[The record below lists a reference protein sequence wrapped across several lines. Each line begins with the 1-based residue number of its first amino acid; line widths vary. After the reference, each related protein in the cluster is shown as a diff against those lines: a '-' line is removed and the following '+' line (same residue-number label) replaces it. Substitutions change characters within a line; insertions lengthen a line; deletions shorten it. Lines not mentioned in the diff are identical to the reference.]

1 MIARLPA
8 AISFALICVCL
19 GTSPALQAQG
29 PQPAVVVSAP
39 ATASIE
45 RVDVS
50 PRPDGLAIKIAVNA
64 AITPEAT
71 RVSNPDR
78 LVFDFPGCDLK
89 GGNRHIP
96 VNHGPVKELRLSLF
110 SIHPPVAR
118 VVVQLKSPLDFEL
131 THAGNGIVVVDIP
144 FPKTPTSSPADVH
157 SPEAHAPVA
166 KKNPMTL
173 TPPPQKPPVPETVGR
188 AASPEPGA
196 YSLMAKAKVLT
207 VGDLQA
213 LEEKAA
219 AGDPGA
225 QTMLALAY
233 HAGVLLK
240 QDDAEAVRLLHKA
253 ADRESIAAEEALGIF
268 SEAGIGMERPAPADA
283 MNWYEKAAQQGSSD
297 AATNIALMYANGKG
311 VARDTTQAVSWF
323 RRAAEGG
330 DASAQYNLALLYE
343 RGEGVPLDYKEAV
356 HWLSLAANQNLV
368 PAILDLAEISLQ
380 PPTPAMAADVATAVQ
395 YYEKA
400 ADLGSAIAQATLG
413 TIFTKG
419 LPGKV
424 DYDQAVKWYR
434 MAAEQ
439 GEPDGELGLGVSY
452 ALGHGVPVDF
462 EEARRLLTTAADKG
476 QIEAQYD
483 LAIMC
488 DEGKGAPADQ
498 DLAAHYY
505 QMAADRGMA
514 KAQYRY
520 GLLLAKNRASRSN
533 RIAAY
538 KWLMLAQGSI
548 KESSPALSDLRKSMN
563 EQETSEAEQEVDNWR
578 LAHRPVGR

>member
-8 AISFALICVCL
+8 ATSFILIRLCL
-19 GTSPALQAQG
+19 ATSLALQAQA
-29 PQPAVVVSAP
+29 PQPAVIVSAP

-50 PRPDGLAIKIAVNA
+50 PRPDGLTIKIAVNA
-64 AITPEAT
+64 AVIPEAG
-71 RVSNPDR
+71 RLSNPER
-78 LVFDFPGCDLK
+78 LVFDFPGCDMK

-118 VVVQLKSPLDFEL
+118 VVVQLKSPLDFKLKPAE
-131 THAGNGIVVVDIP
+131 NGIVVVDIP
-144 FPKTPTSSPADVH
+144 FPKTQTSLPADVH
-157 SPEAHAPVA
+157 SSETHTPIPERSPVTPA
-166 KKNPMTL
+166 
-173 TPPPQKPPVPETVGR
+173 PPPQKQSGPEIPGR
-188 AASPEPGA
+188 TASEPGA
-196 YSLMAKAKVLT
+196 YSLMAKAKALT
-207 VGDLQA
+207 VEDLQA

-219 AGDPGA
+219 ASDPDA

-240 QDDAEAVRLLHKA
+240 RDDAEAVRLLHRA
-253 ADRESIAAEEALGIF
+253 ADRESMAAEEALGIF

-283 MNWYEKAAQQGSSD
+283 MNWYEKAAQQGSPD

-311 VARDTTQAVSWF
+311 VRRDTTQAVSWF

-330 DASAQYNLALLYE
+330 DASAQYNLALMYE
-343 RGEGVPLDYKEAV
+343 RGEGVPQDYKDAAR
-356 HWLSLAANQNLV
+356 WLSLAADQNLV
-368 PAILDLAEISLQ
+368 PAILDLAELSLQ
-380 PPTPAMAADVATAVQ
+380 PPTTTMTIDVAKAVQ

-400 ADLGSAIAQATLG
+400 ANLGSATAQATLG

-424 DYDQAVKWYR
+424 DYEQAVKWYR
-434 MAAEQ
+434 RAAEQ

-462 EEARRLLTTAADKG
+462 EEARRLLTEAAVNG

-488 DEGKGAPADQ
+488 EEGKGGSPDQ
-498 DLAAHYY
+498 DLASHYY
-505 QMAADRGMA
+505 EMAADRGMA

-520 GLLLAKNRASRSN
+520 GLLLAKSSESRTN

-548 KESSPALSDLRKSMN
+548 KDSSPALSDLRKSMN
-563 EQETSEAEQEVDNWR
+563 EQETSEAEREVDNWR
-578 LAHRPVGR
+578 LAHRATGR

>member
-1 MIARLPA
+1 MA
-8 AISFALICVCL
+8 
-19 GTSPALQAQG
+19 
-29 PQPAVVVSAP
+29 VVSA
-39 ATASIE
+39 TTLASVE

-50 PRPDGLAIKIAVNA
+50 PRPEGVTINIVVNA
-64 AITPEAT
+64 PIIPET
-71 RVSNPDR
+71 SRVPNPDR
-78 LVFDFPGCDLK
+78 LIFDFPGCDLK

-96 VNHGPVKELRLSLF
+96 VNHGPVKELRMALF

-118 VVVQLKSPLDFEL
+118 VVVQLSAPLDFEL
-131 THAGNGIVVVDIP
+131 NRAGNGIVVNIP
-144 FPKTPTSSPADVH
+144 FPKTQTASPAEVRT
-157 SPEAHAPVA
+157 PEAHTAVVEKERVRPV
-166 KKNPMTL
+166 
-173 TPPPQKPPVPETVGR
+173 PPPQKQPAPEIAES

-219 AGDPGA
+219 AGDPEA

-240 QDDAEAVRLLHKA
+240 RDDVEALRLLRSA
-253 ADRESIAAEEALGIF
+253 ADRRSMAAEEALGIF
-268 SEAGIGMERPAPADA
+268 SEAGVGMEKPAPADA
-283 MNWYEKAAQQGSSD
+283 VNWYTKAAQQGSSD

-311 VARDTTQAVSWF
+311 VARDAVQAVTWF
-323 RRAAEGG
+323 RRAAERG
-330 DASAQYNLALLYE
+330 DASAQYNLALMYE
-343 RGEGVPLDYKEAV
+343 RGEGVPQDYKEAV
-356 HWLSLAANQNLV
+356 RWLSLAADKDLV
-368 PAILDLAEISLQ
+368 AAILDLAELSLQ
-380 PPTPAMAADVATAVQ
+380 PPNSTMNRDVAKAVQ
-395 YYEKA
+395 YYKKA
-400 ADLGSAIAQATLG
+400 ANLGSAIAQATLG

-419 LPGKV
+419 LQGKV
-424 DYDQAVKWYR
+424 DYDQAVNWYR
-434 MAAEQ
+434 KAAGQ

-452 ALGHGVPVDF
+452 ALGHGVPVDL
-462 EEARRLLTTAADKG
+462 EAARRLLAAAAGKG

-488 DEGKGAPADQ
+488 EEGKGAPADR
-498 DLAAHYY
+498 DLAAQYY

-520 GLLLAKNRASRSN
+520 GLLLARSSESRSN

-548 KESSPALSDLRKSMN
+548 KESSSALGDLRKSMN
-563 EQETSEAEQEVDNWR
+563 EQETSEAEREVDYWR
-578 LAHRPVGR
+578 LAHRPGGR

>member
-1 MIARLPA
+1 
-8 AISFALICVCL
+8 
-19 GTSPALQAQG
+19 
-29 PQPAVVVSAP
+29 
-39 ATASIE
+39 
-45 RVDVS
+45 VDVN
-50 PRPDGLAIKIAVNA
+50 PRPNGLTINIAVNA
-64 AITPEAT
+64 PVTPEAS
-71 RVSNPDR
+71 RVSNPER
-78 LVFDFPGCDLK
+78 LILDFPGCVLK

-131 THAGNGIVVVDIP
+131 KQAGNGIVAINIP
-144 FPKTPTSSPADVH
+144 FPKTQAVLAAEVRNPEVH
-157 SPEAHAPVA
+157 TAAAEKQQVAP
-166 KKNPMTL
+166 
-173 TPPPQKPPVPETVGR
+173 TPPPQTQPEPGIAGR
-188 AASPEPGA
+188 AASPELGA
-196 YSLMAKAKVLT
+196 YSLMARAKALT
-207 VGDLQA
+207 VLDLQG

-219 AGDPGA
+219 TGDPDA
-225 QTMLALAY
+225 ETMLALAY
-233 HAGVLLK
+233 HAGILLK
-240 QDDAEAVRLLHKA
+240 QNDAQALQLLHKA
-253 ADRESIAAEEALGIF
+253 ADRGSMAAEESLGIF
-268 SEAGIGMERPAPADA
+268 AEAGIGLEYPAPADA
-283 MNWYEKAAQQGSSD
+283 LTWYMKAAQQGSPD

-311 VARDTTQAVSWF
+311 VARDTTQAVTWF

-330 DASAQYNLALLYE
+330 DASAQYNLALMYE

-356 HWLSLAANQNLV
+356 RWLSLAADQNLV
-368 PAILDLAEISLQ
+368 RAILDLAELSLQ
-380 PPTPAMAADVATAVQ
+380 PPIPTMTADVPKAVQ

-400 ADLGSAIAQATLG
+400 ANLGSGIAQATLG

-424 DYDQAVKWYR
+424 DYEQAVKWYR
-434 MAAEQ
+434 KAADQ

-452 ALGHGVPVDF
+452 ALGHGVPGDF
-462 EEARRLLTTAADKG
+462 EEARRLLTSAAGKG

-488 DEGKGAPADQ
+488 EEGKGAPADR

-505 QMAADRGMA
+505 EMAADHGMA

-520 GLLLAKNRASRSN
+520 GLLLAKGSESHSN

-548 KESSPALSDLRKSMN
+548 KQSAPALSDLRKSMN
-563 EQETSEAEQEVDNWR
+563 EQETSEAEREVDNWR
-578 LAHRPVGR
+578 LAHRPVAR

>member
-8 AISFALICVCL
+8 ALSYALICVCL
-19 GTSPALQAQG
+19 GISLALQAQG

-45 RVDVS
+45 RVDVN
-50 PRPDGLAIKIAVNA
+50 PRPDGLTIKIALNA
-64 AITPEAT
+64 AIKPEAS
-71 RVSNPDR
+71 RVFNPDR
-78 LVFDFPGCDLK
+78 LIFDFPGCVLK

-96 VNHGPVKELRLSLF
+96 VNQGPVKELRLSLF

-131 THAGNGIVVVDIP
+131 KHAGNGIVVVDIP
-144 FPKTPTSSPADVH
+144 FPKTQTLSPADVH
-157 SPEAHAPVA
+157 SPEAHTSAA
-166 KKNPMTL
+166 GKNPVTPL
-173 TPPPQKPPVPETVGR
+173 TPPQNRPEPDIRGR
-188 AASPEPGA
+188 ASPEPGA
-196 YSLMAKAKVLT
+196 YSLMAKAKALT

-240 QDDAEAVRLLHKA
+240 QDDAEAVRLLHQA
-253 ADRESIAAEEALGIF
+253 ADRESMAAEEALGIF
-268 SEAGIGMERPAPADA
+268 SETGIGMERPAPSDA
-283 MNWYEKAAQQGSSD
+283 LNWYTKAAQQGSPD

-311 VARDTTQAVSWF
+311 VARDSTQAVSWF
-323 RRAAEGG
+323 RRAAVGG
-330 DASAQYNLALLYE
+330 DASAQYNLALMYE
-343 RGEGVPLDYKEAV
+343 RGEGVPLDYKEAL

-380 PPTPAMAADVATAVQ
+380 PPTPTMAADVAKAVQ

-413 TIFTKG
+413 TIFTEG

-424 DYDQAVKWYR
+424 DYGQAVNWYR
-434 MAAEQ
+434 KAADQ

-462 EEARRLLTTAADKG
+462 EEARRLLTAAASKD

-488 DEGKGAPADQ
+488 EEGKGAPADQ

-520 GLLLAKNRASRSN
+520 GLLLAKSSASRSK

-538 KWLMLAQGSI
+538 KWLMLAQNSI
-548 KESSPALSDLRKSMN
+548 KESSPTLSELRRSMN
-563 EQETSEAEQEVDNWR
+563 EQEIIESEREVDNWR
-578 LAHRPVGR
+578 LAHRPAAH